1 MLCFRKVRRNR
12 SEDIPGGREGSELHL
27 GDGGD
32 RRERVQQI
40 RQVRGRTVAR
50 RSHGG
55 RHFGPLRPHAG
66 RLLDSQHI
74 GPGLLLLLELCKSRL
89 LVRSRRDFKG
99 VEERGS
105 VACEGPGE
113 YPANA
118 EGVQF
123 IRAKGGELQE
133 TGAREW
139 SVKKSGLVSSRSL
152 KMEGR
157 AN

>member
-1 MLCFRKVRRNR
+1 M
-12 SEDIPGGREGSELHL
+12 
-27 GDGGD
+27 
-32 RRERVQQI
+32 
-40 RQVRGRTVAR
+40 AR

-55 RHFGPLRPHAG
+55 RHFGPLRSHAG
-66 RLLDSQHI
+66 RLLDRQHI

-105 VACEGPGE
+105 VACEWPGE

-123 IRAKGGELQE
+123 IRARESGEFQE
-133 TGAREW
+133 TGLSEW
-139 SVKKSGLVSSRSL
+139 SAKKSGLVSSRWL
-152 KMEGR
+152 KVEGR